1 MWVTLNI
8 SFNLTLIKIE
18 FYLKSYNIMKKSY
31 FCLIILVFIV
41 STPMLFSQTKILSN
55 TSLEKVVEPKL
66 YSEKTVF
73 QNVSRKELEEDFDA
87 FIYFFTTSYVAYDEI
102 VQNGFVLN
110 DFILNIREKFEKE
123 ILKTSDDLIKN
134 IYEELKTYIYDSHFS
149 IANNNSVY
157 CFNQKYYEPK
167 HDLSN
172 EFAMIKNKNS
182 IYLRLPNFLPD
193 FFSEES
199 ITREYFERVYAKLD
213 YIRKTK
219 YLIID
224 FRNCPGGLTDYPLLL
239 LYSLYKGN
247 EVVIPSE
254 IYDAKK
260 LESELIY
267 RSYKSIE
274 TPITASLKYQR
285 AINIGDKK
293 YEDILRIASI
303 MQIKNPKRILKIINT
318 KSSQKIHKP
327 AYKGKIIFL
336 TNNKTASAAE
346 ILILLSK
353 KMFSK
358 NVTVIGQNT
367 MGCLT
372 YVDVYQFFMPN
383 NSFAASMAFKS
394 IEDSLKQFDCWK
406 GEGQGIE
413 PDVICA
419 DDEIRSVLRKITTD
433 GSCGYKKM
441 NKFFRL

>member
-1 MWVTLNI
+1 MWEGLNI
-8 SFNLTLIKIE
+8 YFNLTLIKIK
-18 FYLKSYNIMKKSY
+18 FYLKNYNIMKKYY
-31 FCLIILVFIV
+31 FCLLILIFI
-41 STPMLFSQTKILSN
+41 PLLFAQEKVISN
-55 TSLEKVVEPKL
+55 TSLEKVIDPKL

-73 QNVSRKELEEDFDA
+73 QNVSKNQLAEDFDA
-87 FIYFFTTSYVAYDEI
+87 FIYFFTTSYIAYDEI

-134 IYEELKTYIYDSHFS
+134 IYDELKKYICDSHFS
-149 IANNNSVY
+149 IANNNSGY
-157 CFNQKYYEPK
+157 NFNPK
-167 HDLSN
+167 LLEKRSNLSK
-172 EFAMIKNKNS
+172 EFLMATNKNS
-182 IYLRLPNFLPD
+182 VYLNLSGFLPD
-193 FFSEES
+193 YFSESS
-199 ITREYFERVYAKLD
+199 ITKEYFERVYAELNN
-213 YIRKTK
+213 ISETK

-293 YEDILRIASI
+293 YEDILRTASI

-318 KSSQKIHKP
+318 KASQKIHKP

-353 KMFSK
+353 KLFSK

-372 YVDVYQFFMPN
+372 YIDVYQFIMPN
-383 NSFAASMAFKS
+383 KSFAVSMAFKS
-394 IEDSLKQFDCWK
+394 IEESLKQFDCWK

-413 PDVICA
+413 PDVICT
-419 DDEIRSVLRKITTD
+419 DEEIRSVLVKITKD
-433 GSCGYKKM
+433 KK
-441 NKFFRL
+441 LWL